1 MGAVAHR
8 DVAHR
13 FDEREGNVDLGALS
27 HLPGERHVYAGRFP
41 CESFFGALV
50 STQRDGIGRG
60 VARRRRELPVC
71 AVDRHLGEVDPA
83 RYRFLVAQEY
93 PEATELF
100 ELLPDGGRRTLRL
113 MGQFIGPP
121 PR

>member
-1 MGAVAHR
+1 MRSFCVVIGIAR
-8 DVAHR
+8 
-13 FDEREGNVDLGALS
+13 
-27 HLPGERHVYAGRFP
+27 VYF
-41 CESFFGALV
+41 
-50 STQRDGIGRG
+50 T
-60 VARRRRELPVC
+60 ARC
-71 AVDRHLGEVDPA
+71 ANRA
-83 RYRFLVAQEY
+83 RFLVAQEY